1 MRKGAIRQRRTE
13 RKDWTDGV
21 GLGGGGVHGGNIHG
35 SGETE
40 PGRHLVL
47 QAEWT
52 F

>member
-1 MRKGAIRQRRTE
+1 
-13 RKDWTDGV
+13 
-21 GLGGGGVHGGNIHG
+21 VHGGNIHG